1 MPVQPKQSTSEM
13 PYQHQPKRRARRRAP
28 LAAIVLFACMNLASS
43 ARASPSSSSPIATT
57 PARPTWALEGV
68 DSWGVAAHGVRE
80 DVGKRHLQAR
90 AEASED
96 DGAATSSTKS
106 KAAATTTAVVKSH
119 ASAAGSAGSKTAVSL
134 PASVAT
140 TATGDLAVAST
151 SNAASATRTA
161 TSAVSTST
169 AVPETYQLPEAFDS
183 TLGTNF
189 TSTACPSFFSTFLA
203 DSTFTSCAPFSLLLT
218 TSSAFFT
225 AERSPYSLLPYVL
238 DASCAADA
246 VTCTDLMDSLAKEI
260 KQSNTCGPDL
270 NLGNPLAIEALRGFQ
285 NYRIYR
291 EAGCQKSNATG
302 TPYCFAE
309 AAAQSEPDDLYLYYV
324 AEGTSLPSGTAP
336 QCGSCAQGLFS
347 IYSRYASNSTLAISK
362 TYSSARAA
370 LAVNCGPTFAP
381 VVTVATSSSTR
392 SVPSF
397 ATLVPL
403 LPAAIFA
410 LALAAQ

>member
-1 MPVQPKQSTSEM
+1 M

-119 ASAAGSAGSKTAVSL
+119 ASAAGT
-134 PASVAT
+134 
-140 TATGDLAVAST
+140 
-151 SNAASATRTA
+151 